1 MKILITGGK
10 TATALKL
17 IKAFDQASTILGDY
31 GDAPSIKVNT
41 YEFASLGPWNAEVLA
56 HNLLTKCLDYGVEV
70 LLPLYEAE
78 IRAVSKSLLLFEEF
92 GLKVLL
98 PEPDQLDIFLNG
110 TTTKQWAIF
119 DQGTAVNTQLLDEA
133 AISKALSAHLNGAY
147 YFNVETG
154 DFVLV
159 SIADPQ

>member
-17 IKAFDQASTILGDY
+17 IKAFDQASIILGDY

-78 IRAVSKSLLLFEEF
+78 IKAVSKSLLLFEEF
-92 GLKVLL
+92 GLKVLV
-98 PEPDQLDIFLNG
+98 PENPLLSSTKFTNWCVFDLGEMIYTSAAIPVENSSDLNG
-110 TTTKQWAIF
+110 VYSF
-119 DQGTAVNTQLLDEA
+119 D
-133 AISKALSAHLNGAY
+133 
-147 YFNVETG
+147 VETG
-154 DFVLV
+154 SFALI
-159 SIADPQ
+159 SIADPK

>member
-17 IKAFDQASTILGDY
+17 IEAFDQASIILGDY

-41 YEFASLGPWNAEVLA
+41 YEFAGLGPWNAEVLA
-56 HNLLTKCLDYGVEV
+56 HNLLTKCLDYGVDM

-78 IRAVSKSLLLFEEF
+78 IKAVSKSLLLFEEF

-98 PEPDQLDIFLNG
+98 PENPQLSSSKFKDWSIFAEGKVLYTSVDIQIENSDG
-110 TTTKQWAIF
+110 
-119 DQGTAVNTQLLDEA
+119 
-133 AISKALSAHLNGAY
+133 LNGAY
-147 YFNVETG
+147 SFDVETAS
-154 DFVLV
+154 FVLI
-159 SIADPQ
+159 SITDPK

>member
-17 IKAFDQASTILGDY
+17 IKAFDNATIILGDY

-56 HNLLTKCLDYGVEV
+56 HNLLTKCLDYSVDM

-78 IRAVSKSLLLFEEF
+78 IQAVSKSLLLFEEF
-92 GLKVLL
+92 GLKVLS
-98 PEPDQLDIFLNG
+98 PENPQLRS
-110 TTTKQWAIF
+110 TKFKDWCVFVEGKVIYA
-119 DQGTAVNTQLLDEA
+119 
-133 AISKALSAHLNGAY
+133 SASIQIENSDGLNGAY
-147 YFNVETG
+147 AFDAETG
-154 DFVLV
+154 GLVLI
-159 SIADPQ
+159 SIADPR